1 MVAAQKQTFE
11 QWIIIKRL
19 DINPRIYGQLIFDND
34 ARKIQWEK
42 DSLFD
47 KWGKLDIHMHKK
59 EISPYLT
66 LYTENQLKM
75 D

>member
-34 ARKIQWEK
+34 VRKIQWEK

-47 KWGKLDIHMHKK
+47 K
-59 EISPYLT
+59 
-66 LYTENQLKM
+66 
-75 D
+75 